1 MQHRPDQTRQNP
13 DAPAL
18 PGEVERDNDA
28 LRPNDPAKRK
38 QQHGDPEAGDT
49 DAQKPVGVAE
59 VCHVDRH

>member
-13 DAPAL
+13 DASAL

-49 DAQKPVGVAE
+49 DAQKTG
-59 VCHVDRH
+59 RRG

>member
-1 MQHRPDQTRQNP
+1 MQHRPDQPRENP

-38 QQHGDPEAGDT
+38 QQRGDPEAGDT
-49 DAQKPVGVAE
+49 DAQKTG
-59 VCHVDRH
+59 RRG

>member
-1 MQHRPDQTRQNP
+1 MKHKSDRTPSNP

-38 QQHGDPEAGDT
+38 QQRGDPEAGDT
-49 DAQKPVGVAE
+49 DAQKTG
-59 VCHVDRH
+59 RRG

>member
-1 MQHRPDQTRQNP
+1 MKHSPDQTRPNP

-38 QQHGDPEAGDT
+38 QQHGDPGAGDT
-49 DAQKPVGVAE
+49 DAQKTG
-59 VCHVDRH
+59 RRG